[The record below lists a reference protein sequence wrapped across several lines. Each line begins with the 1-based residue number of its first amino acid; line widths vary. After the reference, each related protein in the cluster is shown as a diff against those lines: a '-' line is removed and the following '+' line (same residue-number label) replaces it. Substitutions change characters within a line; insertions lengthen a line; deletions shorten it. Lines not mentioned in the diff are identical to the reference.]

1 MGRMTQIAEA
11 LEAVKP
17 TAQDVLGD
25 SVTFSPIRWKTGWP
39 HHLRRVPPFRD
50 DASASITR
58 SEVFAFAADVVE
70 SGYAREQ
77 IIDFLGA
84 CFAYVAGQSNQVM
97 QMQAF
102 LRNKGK
108 ASQLL
113 TAVRKLDG
121 AGAVDEGGQAVQL
134 RRGARVQG
142 ERLDEL
148 QLVVRAVLGL
158 RDEAPQ
164 PVGRRDPHGLGLV
177 LGQVQADR
185 RRELAQQRLHH
196 GGVPLVADV
205 GEDEVD
211 EPGGGG
217 LAVAHGV
224 PGRPPQQRARQ

>member
-58 SEVFAFAADVVE
+58 SEVFAFASDVVE
-70 SGYAREQ
+70 SSYAREQ

-102 LRNKGK
+102 LRNKGN
-108 ASQLL
+108 ASKLL
-113 TAVRKLDG
+113 AAVRKLDG
-121 AGAVDEGGQAVQL
+121 AGAVDAYGAVVATGLPAKFASAVAYFLAGEQEPGEASKPVIICSN
-134 RRGARVQG
+134 RARVAGLSSEGDWSAEEYG
-142 ERLDEL
+142 EYLAALAAARDAYDADLPLD
-148 QLVVRAVLGL
+148 AVEWAA
-158 RDEAPQ
+158 RKF
-164 PVGRRDPHGLGLV
+164 
-177 LGQVQADR
+177 ADSQ
-185 RRELAQQRLHH
+185 E
-196 GGVPLVADV
+196 
-205 GEDEVD
+205 
-211 EPGGGG
+211 
-217 LAVAHGV
+217 
-224 PGRPPQQRARQ
+224 